1 MLSTSNQ
8 REPSQHTTIPTTV
21 WIRRLIILLTI
32 LAALALV
39 FVILWGAS
47 HIITALLIFAIAAL
61 IAYAIA
67 PAVDLFRKIM
77 PRPLAILAAYLI
89 VIVLLGMLLYL
100 IISTMVT
107 QLTSLAQNVSK
118 LLVPTT
124 SGQAP
129 PLVNILMRFGLTT
142 NQIQGIAQQVE
153 SQLTSI
159 AGTVAGGIVPVLGSV
174 LGVSLNILLTV
185 VTSIYLLVDGTRA
198 TAWLQNSTPISQQGR
213 IRSLLGTIE
222 LVVGGYIRGQIT
234 LCLIIGTLVG
244 VGTAI
249 LGLGSYAVLLGV
261 FSFFAEFIPVL
272 GSIISGVVAILLAL
286 TQGWLTTI
294 LVLVYF
300 VLVHIFEGYF
310 LTPRLVGKAV
320 GLRPVISLLALTVG
334 AELFGAWGAIFATPL
349 AGVSQAL
356 IAAFWTNYRKTHSDE
371 FLPVAKV
378 PDGKRAEEL
387 APDSAPSALPVGDET
402 VKKD

>member
-1 MLSTSNQ
+1 MLSTPNQ
-8 REPSQHTTIPTTV
+8 RESSQHSITPTTV
-21 WIRRLIILLTI
+21 WTRRLIILLTI
-32 LAALALV
+32 LAALVLV

-47 HIITALLIFAIAAL
+47 HITTSLLILALAAL

-67 PAVDLFRKIM
+67 PVVELFHRVM

-89 VIVLLGMLLYL
+89 VLVLLGMLLYL
-100 IISTMVT
+100 IISTMVA

-118 LLVPTT
+118 LLIPVS

-142 NQIQGIAQQVE
+142 GQIQSIAQQIE
-153 SQLTSI
+153 TQLTSI

-174 LGVSLNILLTV
+174 LGVALNILLTT

-198 TAWLQNSTPISQQGR
+198 TTWLQNNTPISQQGR
-213 IRSLLGTIE
+213 FRSLLATVE
-222 LVVGGYIRGQIT
+222 LVFGGYIRGQIT
-234 LCLIIGTLVG
+234 LCLTIGTLVG
-244 VGTAI
+244 AGTAI

-261 FSFFAEFIPVL
+261 FSFFLEFIPVL

-294 LVLVYF
+294 LVVIYF
-300 VLVHIFEGYF
+300 VLIHIFEGYV
-310 LTPRLVGKAV
+310 LAPRLVGKAV
-320 GLRPVISLLALTVG
+320 GLRPIISLLALTIG
-334 AELFGAWGAIFATPL
+334 AELFGPWGAIFATPL

-356 IAAFWTNYRKTHSDE
+356 VAAFWTNYRKTHSDE
-371 FLPVAKV
+371 FLSATKI
-378 PDGKRAEEL
+378 DGKSL
-387 APDSAPSALPVGDET
+387 ET
-402 VKKD
+402 PT

>member
-1 MLSTSNQ
+1 MLSISNQ
-8 REPSQHTTIPTTV
+8 REPSHHSTTPTTV
-21 WIRRLIILLTI
+21 WTRRLIILLTI

-39 FVILWGAS
+39 FVIIWGAS
-47 HIITALLIFAIAAL
+47 HIITTLLIFALAAL

-67 PAVDLFRKIM
+67 PIVELFHRLI

-89 VIVLLGMLLYL
+89 VLVLLGMLLYL
-100 IISTMVT
+100 IINTMVT

-118 LLVPTT
+118 LLIPAS
-124 SGQAP
+124 SGQAS

-142 NQIQGIAQQVE
+142 NQINSFAQQVE

-174 LGVSLNILLTV
+174 LAVALNILLTV

-198 TAWLQNSTPISQQGR
+198 TRWLQNNTPISQQGR
-213 IRSLLGTIE
+213 IRSLLATIQE
-222 LVVGGYIRGQIT
+222 VVGGYIRGQIT
-234 LCLIIGTLVG
+234 LCLLIGTLVG

-272 GSIISGVVAILLAL
+272 GSIISGVVAVLLAL

-300 VLVHIFEGYF
+300 VLVHICEGYF

-320 GLRPVISLLALTVG
+320 GLKPVISLLALTVG

-371 FLPVAKV
+371 FLSVAKV
-378 PDGKRAEEL
+378 TDEKGAEERV
-387 APDSAPSALPVGDET
+387 AGSATSALPGSVET
-402 VKKD
+402 TKKE